1 MRLKIYWQFL
11 TMLFILSI
19 GFQSIIS
26 GNERKI
32 KIVIFPFQYNCDSNG
47 LFSGIED
54 VMRSELIRSGYCEV
68 TEQERTY
75 EFIQEAV
82 LLNIIKIENADV
94 KNMLTKANIVDLF
107 AKVNPKVLI
116 RVAEK
121 TNADFALKG
130 TLNQFGDILRA
141 NIEVVHVKAKETISV
156 LVGECESREKIPEMT
171 EQLAQQIIHVCK
183 GANVQKEI
191 DYIQC
196 NYQQGNITYEET
208 TERLKN
214 LSAEIPGSFLI
225 HSALFSH
232 YLKYQEMRDS
242 LIEEGKELIKLFTAD
257 EEDIR
262 CLSFLEVD
270 PFFELANIYHKMGM
284 FDDAINVYNR
294 VIPIHTM
301 NQIKYY
307 KHLGELYKLKGKDE
321 LAIRTFNLVLSR
333 NQADYE
339 TRLNLASLYEANGD
353 LAGALE
359 QYQYSLKFTK
369 NINENSRLKE
379 KIKQLQLLKDVHKK

>member
-1 MRLKIYWQFL
+1 
-11 TMLFILSI
+11 MLFMLSI
-19 GFQSIIS
+19 SFQSIIS

-47 LFSGIED
+47 LFPEIDD
-54 VMRSELIRSGYCEV
+54 VIRSELIRSGYSDV
-68 TEQERTY
+68 MEQERTY

-82 LLNIIKIENADV
+82 LSNIIKIENADV

-107 AKVNPKVLI
+107 ANVNSKVLI

-121 TNADFALKG
+121 TSADFALKG

-141 NIEVVHVKAKETISV
+141 NIEVVHVKAKKTVSV

-171 EQLAQQIIHVCK
+171 EQLVQQIIHVCK

-196 NYQQGNITYEET
+196 NYQQGNITYEEA

-214 LSAEIPGSFLI
+214 LSVEIPGSFLI

-232 YLKYQEMRDS
+232 YSKYPEMRDS
-242 LIEEGKELIKLFTAD
+242 LIEEGKELIKYFAAD

-270 PFFELANIYHKMGM
+270 PFYELANIYHNMGM
-284 FDDAINVYNR
+284 LDDAINVYNR
-294 VIPIHTM
+294 VIPIYPM

-321 LAIRTFNLVLSR
+321 LAINAFNLVLSR
-333 NQADYE
+333 NQADNE
-339 TRLNLASLYEANGD
+339 TRLNLASLYEANGN

-369 NINENSRLKE
+369 NINENSRSKE
-379 KIKQLQLLKDVHKK
+379 KIKQLQLLIDVHKK

>member
-1 MRLKIYWQFL
+1 M
-11 TMLFILSI
+11 LSI
-19 GFQSIIS
+19 SFQNIIS

-32 KIVIFPFQYNCDSNG
+32 KIVIFPFQYNCNTNG
-47 LFSGIED
+47 LFSGIDD

-68 TEQERTY
+68 IEQVRTY

-82 LLNIIKIENADV
+82 LFNIIKIEDADV

-107 AKVNPKVLI
+107 AKVNLKVLI

-130 TLNQFGDILRA
+130 TINQFGDILRA
-141 NIEVVHVKAKETISV
+141 NIEVVQVKAKETISV
-156 LVGECESREKIPEMT
+156 LVGECESTEKIPEMT
-171 EQLAQQIIHVCK
+171 EQLTQQIINVCK

-196 NYQQGNITYEET
+196 NYQQGNITYEEA

-214 LSAEIPGSFLI
+214 LSSEIPGSFLI
-225 HSALFSH
+225 HGTLFSH
-232 YLKYQEMRDS
+232 YLGHQEMRDS

-257 EEDIR
+257 EKDIR
-262 CLSFLEVD
+262 CLSMLGVD
-270 PFFELANIYHKMGM
+270 PFFKLANIYYEMGM
-284 FDDAINVYNR
+284 VDDAINVYNR

-307 KHLGELYKLKGKDE
+307 KHLGELYKLKGKDAF
-321 LAIRTFNLVLSR
+321 AISAFNLVLSS
-333 NQADYE
+333 NQSDYE
-339 TRLNLASLYEANGD
+339 TRLNLASLYEDNGD
-353 LAGALE
+353 LSSALE
-359 QYQYSLKFTK
+359 QYQYSLKYTK
-369 NINENSRLKE
+369 NISENSRLKE